1 VHYKGYK
8 AKFDE
13 WIPRV
18 DRDARFRPYGR
29 QKLLPQKIGSIAQK
43 VRTTGTVTGP
53 ATGISSGGALRTGK
67 KKQWRVPSMVPGKP
81 SSITGEANTARLG
94 SGTASNEGP
103 SRYHLS
109 AHDSDAVAG
118 ERTRNAL
125 LNGHQHLLSGTATP
139 MDHPSGSVANR
150 ARIRSRTDD
159 GAFNGAYFDDDIR
172 NQDGSSGS
180 GMQGA
185 QYNYQQHQQR
195 LAELEWQ
202 QQNRLPHLAGSYNDT
217 YHAHPNGSMLP
228 YVNGENIHP
237 NVVSE
242 SKESGG
248 YGLNSF
254 DGSSMNQPV
263 EVDGGG
269 NEGDDRTRRIT
280 TLSSQYQQYV
290 VALAQRQ
297 LSVVPVEGDG
307 NCLFRAAAH
316 QIYGDEGLHYVV
328 RQKCCDYMEAEAE
341 FFSQFVV
348 GGRVMF
354 PLYLQAKRTN
364 ACWGD
369 DPEIE
374 VSGE

>member
-13 WIPRV
+13 WIPRA

-29 QKLLPQKIGSIAQK
+29 QKLLPQKIGSFAQE

-53 ATGISSGGALRTGK
+53 ATDISSGGALRTGK

-81 SSITGEANTARLG
+81 SSITGEANTPRLG

-103 SRYHLS
+103 SRYHLP
-109 AHDSDAVAG
+109 AHESDDM
-118 ERTRNAL
+118 TRDAL
-125 LNGHQHLLSGTATP
+125 LKGHQHLLSGTANP
-139 MDHPSGSVANR
+139 LLHPSGSFDNR

-159 GAFNGAYFDDDIR
+159 GTYFHDGIR

-180 GMQGA
+180 GMQDA
-185 QYNYQQHQQR
+185 QYNFQQHQQR
-195 LAELEWQ
+195 LAEMEWQ
-202 QQNRLPHLAGSYNDT
+202 QQNRPPHLAGSYNDT
-217 YHAHPNGSMLP
+217 YHAHPNGTMLP
-228 YVNGENIHP
+228 YVGGENIHP

-248 YGLNSF
+248 YGLNDF
-254 DGSSMNQPV
+254 DGSSTNQPV
-263 EVDGGG
+263 EVGGGG
-269 NEGDDRTRRIT
+269 NEGDGRTRRIT